1 MGFQTVYQ
9 RIILLLF
16 IATLGVVLTSCSSDD
31 EVDAIKQGK
40 ILFNQKHIG
49 KNKVIGCV
57 ACHSIK
63 PGQIIVG
70 PSLAGLS
77 LRAPYLVPGMTAKE
91 YIQESIVNPDAYIV
105 EGFLPATMFSH
116 YQEELSPDEI
126 RHLVS
131 YLSHL

>member
-1 MGFQTVYQ
+1 MDFQTIHQ
-9 RIILLLF
+9 RISQLICLVIF
-16 IATLGVVLTSCSSDD
+16 AVFLTSCSSDD
-31 EVDAIKQGK
+31 RVDSIKQGQ

-63 PGQIIVG
+63 PGQKIIG

-77 LRAPYLVPGMTAKE
+77 LRAPYLIPGKTAE
-91 YIQESIVNPDAYIV
+91 DYIRESIVNPDAYIV
-105 EGFLPATMFSH
+105 AGFLPAIMFPH
-116 YQEELSPDEI
+116 YAQELRPEEI
-126 RHLVS
+126 DNLVA